1 MSRTRGVLAVVLVAL
16 ASTAIWLLSRGTEAP
31 NQAASPLLAASVD
44 EPLKSERVRLA
55 GSGGIGAPA
64 TQRPAVAEDRYLVA
78 MGDPFLEPRSE
89 AEIEWLRRNKY
100 PNAAARE
107 DAARFA
113 SELDFDHRDGVEAV
127 EIIAAEQFAHQHP
140 DNRSRAVQF
149 LNEAAISGSTYA
161 LETLA
166 RLSES
171 PADPVTSEAYY
182 RASALRGDWNA
193 HLRVKPD
200 LTREQE
206 MLADLLAHQVID
218 NLQRQRRQRGLPELN
233 TDLRPG
239 LDWFLQQVKEA
250 ERAATAAGR

>member
-1 MSRTRGVLAVVLVAL
+1 MSGTRGVLAVVLIAL
-16 ASTAIWLLSRGTEAP
+16 VFTAIWLLSRSTEVP
-31 NQAASPLLAASVD
+31 NQAASPSLAVSVD
-44 EPLKSERVRLA
+44 EPLKPELVRHA

-64 TQRPAVAEDRYLVA
+64 TQRPADRYLVT

-89 AEIEWLRRNKY
+89 AEVEWLRRNKY

-193 HLRVKPD
+193 RLRVKPD

-250 ERAATAAGR
+250 ERAMAAAGRQ